1 MPRYRREHVPGC
13 SFFFTV
19 NLLERRQRLPVDRI
33 DDLQASFRA
42 ARAAQPFEAIAI
54 VILLDHLHCVW
65 RLPEGDGDN
74 AGRLAGIRSCFCWRF
89 PRLSIVRLSA
99 SLDANAACV
108 GGVSGNALPCIQSSP
123 RVVSLLMTAFN
134 ATGSDRRSR
143 ATRFPIAFISVPLLC
158 AAWPASA
165 NLTAEDGLA
174 RDLDSNRLLYREA
187 HLIRREGARTLERLV
202 LYRCP
207 NGVAFARK
215 RVDYRGSAFAPEFD
229 MVDVRGYREGLRR
242 EGGQT
247 LLWTGTKAAKALA
260 ATKSPLVADAGF
272 DEFMRQQWA
281 PLTAGRPQ
289 PLAFAVPAYGRSL
302 PLKVRSTGTLA
313 RDGDRLHRFELR
325 FDGLLG
331 LVASTIRVEY
341 DTQDQRLRRFT
352 GLTNIRDAGGEQ
364 IEAEI
369 DFPQPPRAA
378 DAQRWQAALTEPLAR
393 CTLGG

>member
-1 MPRYRREHVPGC
+1 
-13 SFFFTV
+13 
-19 NLLERRQRLPVDRI
+19 
-33 DDLQASFRA
+33 
-42 ARAAQPFEAIAI
+42 
-54 VILLDHLHCVW
+54 
-65 RLPEGDGDN
+65 
-74 AGRLAGIRSCFCWRF
+74 
-89 PRLSIVRLSA
+89 
-99 SLDANAACV
+99 
-108 GGVSGNALPCIQSSP
+108 
-123 RVVSLLMTAFN
+123 MTTTN
-134 ATGSDRRSR
+134 ATGRARRLRSPR
-143 ATRFPIAFISVPLLC
+143 LAIPLGGFALLC
-158 AAWPASA
+158 AAWPAWAS
-165 NLTAEDGLA
+165 LTAEEGLA
-174 RDLDSNRLLYREA
+174 RDPDTARLLYREA
-187 HLIRREGARTLERLV
+187 HLIRREGARTIERLV

-215 RVDYRGSAFAPEFD
+215 RVDYRDSALAPDFD
-229 MVDVRGYREGLRR
+229 MTDVRGYREGLRR
-242 EGGQT
+242 EGGKA

-289 PLAFAVPAYGRSL
+289 PLAFAVPAYGRTL

-313 RDGDRLHRFELR
+313 RGGDRLHRFELR

-331 LVASTIRVEY
+331 MVASSIRVEY

-352 GLTNIRDAGGEQ
+352 GLTNIRDAEGEQ

-369 DFPQPPRAA
+369 DFPQPPRSA